1 MFPSNLM
8 CPRTNMKYLLG
19 KKINMTQVF
28 DASSGRVFPATVLTA
43 GPVRVT
49 DIKTKERDGYSAV
62 QFGYGF
68 KKASRVK
75 KPQRKNVE
83 GAPEGK
89 AGFSYLRE
97 ERTEGT
103 PEVKIGDVI
112 DLSAFAE
119 GDKITVSGIS
129 KGRGFQGV
137 VKRHGFHGG
146 PRSHGQKHSERE
158 AGSIGTAG
166 IQRVIKGMRMPG
178 RMGSDRVTTKSLKIV
193 KIEEDKGL
201 IYIGGAVPGRRG
213 TLIEIKG
220 QA

>member
-1 MFPSNLM
+1 
-8 CPRTNMKYLLG
+8 
-19 KKINMTQVF
+19 MTQVF
-28 DASSGRVFPATVLTA
+28 DASGNVFPATVVSA

-49 DIKTKERDGYSAV
+49 DIKTKARDGYSAV

-68 KKASRVK
+68 KKASRVN
-75 KPQRKNVE
+75 KPQRKIAE
-83 GAPEGK
+83 GAQEGQ

-97 ERTEGT
+97 ERAEKIS
-103 PEVKIGDVI
+103 PDIKIGDV
-112 DLSAFAE
+112 LNVSAFSE

-178 RMGSDRVTTKSLKIV
+178 RMGNVRVTVKNLKIV

-213 TLIEIKG
+213 TLVEIKG
-220 QA
+220 